1 MCSPPRRNRLHIGA
15 NTRVRPYEHRLVGG
29 AGRPC
34 KQRSFF
40 TFMKPA
46 ATIFALCA
54 IASIVVPA
62 CSGKSDRSPVI
73 VVINGREI
81 HRTEFDR
88 FLALKLGEFTTA
100 DVPDSLRSQMF
111 DEYVRRRLV
120 LDEARR
126 GGLAISGAE
135 IDQAATE
142 NPQLKS
148 AAASADTREELA
160 DHLLVEKY
168 YSEVVLRDVRITAE
182 EVQKYLEQNQSRLTE
197 RAGFYVREIRAQT
210 REAAE
215 KLREEVTTGRRDFA
229 AVARL
234 HSDAPSAEQGGL
246 TRYDEG
252 QLPDVLEKEIRP
264 LQPGDVSPVIK
275 SSYGFHIFKLERRV
289 QPHPGDP
296 RRSQLD
302 ERRAQLAEEFAARKN
317 QQVIDEAL
325 DRLVSSATI
334 RINQAVLGFT
344 YGGNLGHN

>member
-1 MCSPPRRNRLHIGA
+1 
-15 NTRVRPYEHRLVGG
+15 
-29 AGRPC
+29 
-34 KQRSFF
+34 
-40 TFMKPA
+40 MKRA
-46 ATIFALCA
+46 VTVFALSV
-54 IASIVVPA
+54 IACVVIPA
-62 CSGKSDRSPVI
+62 CRGKSDRSSII
-73 VVINGREI
+73 VFINRREI
-81 HRTEFDR
+81 HRAEFDR

-100 DVPDSLRSQMF
+100 DVPDSLRSQML
-111 DEYVRRRLV
+111 DEYVQRRLV
-120 LDEARR
+120 LDEALRA
-126 GGLAISGAE
+126 GLAISDAE

-148 AAASADTREELA
+148 AAASADTRGELA

-197 RAGFYVREIRAQT
+197 RAGFYVREIRVQT
-210 REAAE
+210 REEAE
-215 KLREEVTTGRRDFA
+215 RLRGEVTTGRRDFA

-234 HSDAPSAEQGGL
+234 HSDAPGAEQGGL
-246 TRYDEG
+246 ARYEEG

-275 SSYGFHIFKLERRV
+275 SSYGFHIFKLERRM

-296 RRSQLD
+296 RRSHLD

-317 QQVIDEAL
+317 QQVVDEAL

-334 RINQAVLGFT
+334 KINQSALGFT
-344 YGGNLGHN
+344 YGGKLGHN